1 MSYNS
6 PEYNKLI
13 QEYKDARGERDA
25 AWKNAAKSLVIEND
39 LAVKRKINIAN
50 DVKVAQ
56 VEAEILKKML
66 TFRKNDETSAAVL
79 DAPFLASELGFPLVA
94 IHPFADGAPQ
104 FPSASSSV
112 STLVVTNMCD

>member
-56 VEAEILKKML
+56 VEAEILKKLL

-94 IHPFADGAPQ
+94 IHPFKDGAPQ